1 MLTVLRH
8 RTYRHL
14 FAAQVLSLIGTGLTT
29 VTLGLLAYDLAG
41 ANAGAVLGTALAI
54 KMIAYV
60 GVSQFAGVLTGY
72 LPRRTLL
79 VGLDLARAAFVLV
92 LPFVTEIWQVYALV
106 FAFQS
111 MSALFTPTFQGT
123 IPDIL
128 PDERE
133 YTNALSLSRL
143 AYDLETLFSPL
154 LAGLLLTVIS
164 FHWLFLG
171 TVFGFL
177 ASAALVVSVALPVA
191 KAASG
196 GRFVDKLTRGIRV
209 YLATPR
215 LRGLLAVSFAASS
228 GGAMVIVNTVV
239 VVRADLGGTN
249 DDVAFLFAA
258 YGLGSMA
265 VAILLSRL
273 LDRAPARTVMLT
285 GASAMAGLLIIASTS
300 PGWTGSLILWAL
312 LGAAASAIGTPGGL
326 LLRRSSDAD
335 SRPAVFAAQFALSH
349 ACWLVTYPAAGWLGA
364 TIGLGPTFLVMAA
377 GAAAGAAVA
386 LVFWPANDPVE
397 VEHVHQAF
405 THETLHVHDDHHRH
419 QHEGW
424 EGPEPHRHPH
434 RHQPIRHRHA
444 LVIDDHHAT
453 WPTGTAGG

>member
-29 VTLGLLAYDLAG
+29 VALGLLAYDLAG

-60 GVSQFAGVLTGY
+60 GVSQFAGVLTGF

-196 GRFVDKLTRGIRV
+196 GR
-209 YLATPR
+209 
-215 LRGLLAVSFAASS
+215 
-228 GGAMVIVNTVV
+228 
-239 VVRADLGGTN
+239 
-249 DDVAFLFAA
+249 
-258 YGLGSMA
+258 
-265 VAILLSRL
+265 
-273 LDRAPARTVMLT
+273 
-285 GASAMAGLLIIASTS
+285 
-300 PGWTGSLILWAL
+300 
-312 LGAAASAIGTPGGL
+312 
-326 LLRRSSDAD
+326 
-335 SRPAVFAAQFALSH
+335 
-349 ACWLVTYPAAGWLGA
+349 
-364 TIGLGPTFLVMAA
+364 
-377 GAAAGAAVA
+377 
-386 LVFWPANDPVE
+386 
-397 VEHVHQAF
+397 
-405 THETLHVHDDHHRH
+405 
-419 QHEGW
+419 
-424 EGPEPHRHPH
+424 
-434 RHQPIRHRHA
+434 
-444 LVIDDHHAT
+444 
-453 WPTGTAGG
+453 

>member
-1 MLTVLRH
+1 MLAVLRH

-29 VTLGLLAYDLAG
+29 VALGLLAYDLAG
-41 ANAGAVLGTALAI
+41 ADAGAVLGTALAI

-60 GVSQFAGVLTGY
+60 GVSQFAGVLTGF
-72 LPRRTLL
+72 LPRRSLL

-92 LPFVTEIWQVYALV
+92 LPFVTEIWQVYTLV

-128 PDERE
+128 PDEGE

-143 AYDLETLFSPL
+143 AYDLESLFSPL
-154 LAGLLLTVIS
+154 LAALLLTVIS

-191 KAASG
+191 KAAAG

-215 LRGLLAVSFAASS
+215 LRGLLALSFAASA
-228 GGAMVIVNTVV
+228 GGSMVIVNTVV
-239 VVRADLGGTN
+239 LVRADLGGSN

-273 LDRAPARTVMLT
+273 LDRVPTRTVMLA
-285 GASAMAGLLIIASTS
+285 GASAMAGLLAVASLG
-300 PGWTGSLILWAL
+300 PGWIGGLALWAM

-364 TIGLGPTFLVMAA
+364 TIGLGPTFLVMAG
-377 GAAAGAAVA
+377 GAAAGVAAA
-386 LVFWPANDPVE
+386 LAFWPANDPVE

-405 THETLHVHDDHHRH
+405 AHDTPHVHDDHHRH
-419 QHEGW
+419 EHEGW

>member
-1 MLTVLRH
+1 M
-8 RTYRHL
+8 
-14 FAAQVLSLIGTGLTT
+14 
-29 VTLGLLAYDLAG
+29 
-41 ANAGAVLGTALAI
+41 
-54 KMIAYV
+54 
-60 GVSQFAGVLTGY
+60 
-72 LPRRTLL
+72 
-79 VGLDLARAAFVLV
+79 LV

-143 AYDLETLFSPL
+143 AYDLESLFSPL
-154 LAGLLLTVIS
+154 LAALLLTVIS

-177 ASAALVVSVALPVA
+177 GSVALVVSVALPVA
-191 KAASG
+191 KAATG

-215 LRGLLAVSFAASS
+215 LRGLLALSFAASS
-228 GGAMVIVNTVV
+228 GGSMVIVNTVV
-239 VVRADLGGTN
+239 LVRADLGGTN
-249 DDVAFLFAA
+249 NDVAFLFAA
-258 YGLGSMA
+258 YGLGSMT

-273 LDRAPARTVMLT
+273 LGRVPTRTVMLA
-285 GASAMAGLLIIASTS
+285 GASAMAGLLVVASFG
-300 PGWTGSLILWAL
+300 PGWTGSLALWAL

-349 ACWLVTYPAAGWLGA
+349 ACWLVTYPAADWLGA
-364 TIGLGPTFLVMAA
+364 TIGLGPTFLVMAG
-377 GAAAGAAVA
+377 GAAADVAAA
-386 LVFWPANDPVE
+386 LAFWPANDPVE
-397 VEHVHQAF
+397 VEHPHQAF
-405 THETLHVHDDHHRH
+405 AHDTPHVHDDHHRH
-419 QHEGW
+419 EHEGW
-424 EGPEPHRHPH
+424 EGPEPHRHPN